1 MNDQSTGLRDYVA
14 FLRRRGLIIIV
25 VAVLCVGIC
34 LAYCALTTPK
44 YTASATVLLTPT
56 LSPTLIEANGAY
68 NTQLVDVP
76 SDIQVI
82 ESAAVARVAARH
94 IQNLPPVKA
103 TQVGTT
109 DVVNVSV
116 ESTHPAAAAAAATA
130 YAKAY
135 ISFEQAQTLN
145 TLTGATSLLER
156 HIATLHIAT
165 VDVQNQIA
173 AAGSSPSV
181 ATLEAQL
188 AGYNA
193 EATALENQLAN
204 YQFYSSN
211 GAVTSGQVISA
222 ASIPT
227 KASSPKVIS
236 WSIIALVIGLVLGL
250 GLALLVENLA
260 PVSPRRKVTGS
271 TAVSG
276 AADDDLEWRL
286 SERRPKE
293 TARG

>member
-25 VAVLCVGIC
+25 VAAVCVGAC

-82 ESAAVARVAARH
+82 ESDSVARVAAKH
-94 IQNLPPVKA
+94 AQNLPPVKA

-109 DVVNVSV
+109 DVVQVSV
-116 ESTHPAAAAAAATA
+116 ESTHPAVAAAAATA
-130 YAKAY
+130 YARAY
-135 ISFEQAQTLN
+135 ISFEQKQTLS
-145 TLTGATSLLER
+145 TLTSATSLLEN

-173 AAGSSPSV
+173 AAGNSPQ
-181 ATLEAQL
+181 AAALQAQL
-188 AGYNA
+188 AGYNS

-204 YQFYSSN
+204 YQFYTSN

-227 KASSPKVIS
+227 KASSPKLFS
-236 WSIIALVIGLVLGL
+236 WTIIALIIGLVLGL

-260 PVSPRRKVTGS
+260 PTTTPRRKVTGS
-271 TAVSG
+271 TSVS
-276 AADDDLEWRL
+276 DDDLEWRL
-286 SERRPKE
+286 TERRPRE
-293 TARG
+293 SARG

>member
-1 MNDQSTGLRDYVA
+1 MNDQSTGLRDYLA

-25 VAVLCVGIC
+25 VAAVVVGLC

-44 YTASATVLLTPT
+44 YTATATVLLTPT

-82 ESAAVARVAARH
+82 ESSSVAQVAAKH
-94 IQNLPPVKA
+94 IQDLPAVKA

-109 DVVNVSV
+109 DVVDVSV
-116 ESTHPAAAAAAATA
+116 ESTHPALAAAAATA

-135 ISFEQAQTLN
+135 ITSEQAQTLN
-145 TLTGATSLLER
+145 TLTSATSLLDN

-173 AAGSSPSV
+173 AAGNSPTV
-181 ATLEAQL
+181 GALQAQL
-188 AGYNA
+188 AGYNS

-204 YQFYSSN
+204 YQFYEAN

-222 ASIPT
+222 ASVPT
-227 KASSPKVIS
+227 KASSPKVFS
-236 WSIIALVIGLVLGL
+236 WTVIALVIGLILGL

-260 PVSPRRKVTGS
+260 PTTTPRRKVTGS
-271 TAVSG
+271 TGVS
-276 AADDDLEWRL
+276 DDDLEWTL
-286 SERRPKE
+286 SERRPRE
-293 TARG
+293 SARS